1 MALAPQIMLAAPE
14 LHDRDFRALAVA
26 YDGREHLAPVE
37 PGLTELHLGALPDEE
52 HLAELDRGARLG
64 IELLDTK
71 DRILRHSIL
80 LAAGGNDRV
89 HDDVKPLN
97 VGAGAPARK
106 AAHST
111 HGAGKGQ
118 TGDRPAN
125 ARDSPGRARTY
136 GWTYN
141 APTSERGGLRRAS
154 ARTMRNPKDLP
165 TAMTLEDIRELVR
178 NDMAAVDDVIRA
190 RLKSSVPLID
200 RVAEH
205 IVSGGGKRL
214 RPLLVVLVGRACGNT
229 GHVHVEAA
237 AFIEFIHTAT
247 LLHDDVVDSS
257 SMRRGRDTANEVFGN
272 QASVLVG
279 DFVYSRAF
287 QMMASLDS
295 QRVIEIMADATNVIA
310 EGEVLQL
317 MNAHDPE
324 TTEQRYLDVIY
335 RKTARL
341 FEAGAEVAAVLSSS
355 GRDAQRSL
363 SRYGRHLGTAYQ
375 LVDDV
380 LDFRSNPAERGKNLG
395 DDLAEGK
402 PTLPLIHA
410 LKLSSESEREL
421 IRQAIRR
428 GGLAQLQ
435 PIIGAI
441 ESSGGLDYAARLAR
455 REAEAALDA
464 LDVLPNTDYKR
475 GLQALARFAV
485 EHTT

>member
-1 MALAPQIMLAAPE
+1 
-14 LHDRDFRALAVA
+14 
-26 YDGREHLAPVE
+26 
-37 PGLTELHLGALPDEE
+37 
-52 HLAELDRGARLG
+52 
-64 IELLDTK
+64 
-71 DRILRHSIL
+71 
-80 LAAGGNDRV
+80 
-89 HDDVKPLN
+89 
-97 VGAGAPARK
+97 
-106 AAHST
+106 
-111 HGAGKGQ
+111 
-118 TGDRPAN
+118 
-125 ARDSPGRARTY
+125 
-136 GWTYN
+136 
-141 APTSERGGLRRAS
+141 
-154 ARTMRNPKDLP
+154 
-165 TAMTLEDIRELVR
+165 MTLEDIRALVR
-178 NDMAAVDDVIRA
+178 HDLTSVDEVIRC

-205 IVSGGGKRL
+205 IISGGGKRL
-214 RPLLVVLVGRACGNT
+214 RPLLVVLVGRACGNC
-229 GHVHVEAA
+229 GHAHVEAA

-247 LLHDDVVDSS
+247 LLHDDVVDGS

-287 QMMASLDS
+287 QMMASLHS

-341 FEAGAEVAAVLSSS
+341 FEAGAEVAAVLSDS
-355 GRDAQRSL
+355 GAETQRSL
-363 SRYGRHLGTAYQ
+363 ARFGRHLGAAYQ

-410 LKLSSESEREL
+410 LRLASDPERALLST
-421 IRQAIRR
+421 AIRS
-428 GGLAQLQ
+428 GDLAQLE
-435 PIIGAI
+435 PILGCI
-441 ESSGGLDYAARLAR
+441 ESSGGLEYAAELAR
-455 REAEAALDA
+455 RESQTALAALEA
-464 LDVLPNTDYKR
+464 LPDSAYKR

-485 EHTT
+485 EHTI